1 MMSSK
6 IAAFLDRGEIRDAF
20 DMEFLVKKG
29 VYPDAGPEIA
39 GEIVRRLD
47 ALTPR
52 DYSVKL
58 GSLLPAE
65 IRTYYR
71 QRNFAIL
78 KAVIQ
83 K

>member
-1 MMSSK
+1 MSSK
-6 IAAFLDRGEIRDAF
+6 IAAFLDRGEIRDVF

-29 VYPDAGPEIA
+29 IRPEGEPEILK
-39 GEIVRRLD
+39 EILNGID
-47 ALTPR
+47 ALSPK

-65 IRTYYR
+65 RRSYY
-71 QRNFAIL
+71 QQKNFVIL
-78 KAVIQ
+78 KAAIE